1 VRPVEKRVALITGA
15 SSGIGKACA
24 EMLVNMGIKVYG
36 TSRKAQFPPDADSNP
51 TILQMDV
58 NENKSISRAVSYIL
72 EKEGKIDI
80 LINNAGFGVAGPVE
94 ETPLEAAKEQF
105 ETNFFG
111 VFRLILAVLPHMR
124 ERREGLIVNISSI
137 GGIIPLPFQPF
148 YSASKFAVEGLTE
161 ALRMELI
168 PFNVKVVLI
177 EPGDL
182 KTDFTNRR
190 VKFIKENSEYMPYFE
205 RTIKVVEHDERHG
218 GSPEEV
224 ARVLK
229 KIINSKNPK
238 PRYTAGPSYEKAAVF
253 LRRIL
258 PGRIFTWALAK
269 YYRII

>member
-1 VRPVEKRVALITGA
+1 MKEKVALITGA

-24 EMLVNMGIKVYG
+24 EVLVKSGIKVYG
-36 TSRKAQFPPDADSNP
+36 TSRKAKFPPDLNSNP
-51 TILQMDV
+51 ILVQMDV
-58 NENKSISRAVSYIL
+58 NDDESVNRAVSYIL

-80 LINNAGFGVAGPVE
+80 LVNNAGFGIAGPVE
-94 ETPLEAAKEQF
+94 ETPLEAAKNQF

-111 VFRLILAVLPHMR
+111 VHRVIKAVLPQMR
-124 ERREGLIVNISSI
+124 ERKDGLIVNISSI

-168 PFNVKVVLI
+168 PFNIKVVLI

-182 KTDFTNRR
+182 KTEFTDRR
-190 VKFIKENSEYMPYFE
+190 VKFIKEGSEYMPYFE
-205 RTIKVVEHDERHG
+205 RTIKVVEHDERNG

-224 ARVLK
+224 AKVLK
-229 KIINSKNPK
+229 KIIKSRNPK
-238 PRYTAGPSYEKAAVF
+238 PRYTAGPTYEKVAVF

-258 PGRIFTWALAK
+258 PGKLFTWALAK